1 MENKIKFRIYK
12 AFFAMTYLFAFIAFF
27 VMLIGIIC
35 QNSID
40 DFKGSIYDDII
51 SISFLGSILLSIIS
65 NIFLSFIKN

>member
-12 AFFAMTYLFAFIAFF
+12 TLFATTYLFAFIAFF
-27 VMLIGIIC
+27 VMFVGIIC

-51 SISFLGSILLSIIS
+51 SISFLVSILLSFTS

>member
-12 AFFAMTYLFAFIAFF
+12 TLFTTTYLFAFIAFF
-27 VMLIGIIC
+27 VMFIGITC

-51 SISFLGSILLSIIS
+51 SISFLGSILLSFTS